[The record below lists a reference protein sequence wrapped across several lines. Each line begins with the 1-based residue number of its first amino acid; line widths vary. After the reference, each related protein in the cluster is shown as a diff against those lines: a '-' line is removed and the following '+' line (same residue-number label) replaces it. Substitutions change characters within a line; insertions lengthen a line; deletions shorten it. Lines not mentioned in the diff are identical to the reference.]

1 MPDIKEHI
9 AYLSQEIGARP
20 AGTEEEQQAALY
32 ITEQF
37 QKEAGLPANIE
48 DFNGVGDPHLPS
60 MICCGA
66 AVVLSL
72 LSLIVPVLSIIGVIG
87 CLAAAGLFA
96 AEYLDKP
103 IISKLLGKGVSQNV
117 VAKYAPAAPEDG
129 EGARRRKVILVARY
143 DTGKVRAELAG
154 PTAQVMPLVGKI
166 SFGAMVAL
174 PVLLLIKGVALG
186 SSEGTLTTIFT
197 LLIVIAMLLTAIPL
211 ALGALH
217 QTAAYNEGANCNASG
232 VAALLELARRIGAGR
247 VSEAEI
253 AEREDAL
260 MHGPE
265 AAYESGLVPE
275 GAEFVYSSHPRSSME
290 DEESLIAAKAAISAL
305 SGKPVDGMTAE
316 EVERNLQKIERH
328 DREEAEEEAR
338 MQRMEARA
346 IESARRDAEQARL
359 AAEQEQQALEAQQA
373 EEAEKAQA
381 EFEAQQAEEAE
392 KAQAEFEAQQAA
404 MQQAEFE
411 AQQAA
416 AQQAAAQ
423 QAAAQQM
430 QAAAEQQRAAQA
442 SVPDWYAR
450 AQEKAKKPRNAEKPA
465 QRSRYAS
472 ALDAAV
478 AESAGHFAKANNIV
492 EHELERSF
500 DIDRDTI
507 REVRAPQWATIAPVQ
522 PAVQPETEQ
531 PVVNAASS
539 EVSVNAV
546 SAVERASQ
554 MQQAPVQEQPAIQ
567 APASQQAVQLDAQ
580 VETPS
585 ADETAPASPQDDAV
599 VAAPVPEASAP
610 VAEPALEQAAAQQP
624 VAQFA
629 PAQVSAPEPVQAQV
643 VAPAEVADPFATAA
657 TPPIDVTKLHLED
670 VPPMGDVPMPAFLD
684 PRKVQEE
691 AQSRQ
696 SDAPRSGN
704 RVDVTRASINEAGRV
719 DAANAPAVPMPA
731 PSSESADE
739 TVPELQAKPLDIP
752 DVSVAPVAPV
762 TLPEVSA
769 TAPAAPVAAA
779 VKQRAPLADVESAGK
794 TAARSLLNLL
804 PSIGS
809 SDIKASHEQEGE
821 EAGEPGEKKDSKSS
835 LLASLPSLSGSI
847 KAADAAQAQP
857 GVGAA
862 ASFGTAGATGS
873 FAPVSSE
880 LASTMDPEDMY
891 VDDAD
896 DSAYDDH
903 FTETGAFAGPG
914 YMEMPKSRFRRLFD
928 KFLHRK
934 DDEED
939 TPQEW
944 LDVDDNFEARAAG
957 KARGGWE
964 SFQEEHYEQGEYQ
977 GDYAVE
983 ADQNA
988 AAYPGA
994 TQALPALQSD
1004 DLGATQAWTP
1014 QPIDVEAAGQEASR
1028 VAYDDSFNVNDVA
1041 DDEQSGSNRFRPWHG
1056 GAYSARRMENSNLS
1070 SEELAD
1076 EAAAAAVP
1084 TPVELNE
1091 ELNEVYQFR
1100 NPDIDAEVWFV
1111 ALGSELAQN
1120 SGMKAFLEAHQS
1132 ELRGAFIVDID
1143 AIGAGDLTMVEREGF
1158 LKPSKASSRMK
1169 RYIRKASQAT
1179 GIKVATGALLSEE
1192 SAASYAAKHGCQ
1204 VTHLVGMEGGKPA
1217 LYGQQDDIVENI
1229 DEKKLASNV
1238 DFLMELLK
1246 NM

>member
-66 AVVLSL
+66 AVVLAL

-117 VAKYAPAAPEDG
+117 VAKYAPAASEDG

-186 SSEGTLTTIFT
+186 SSEGALTTIFT
-197 LLIVIAMLLTAIPL
+197 LLTVIAMLLTAIPL

-381 EFEAQQAEEAE
+381 EL
-392 KAQAEFEAQQAA
+392 EAQQAA

-478 AESAGHFAKANNIV
+478 AESAGHFAKANSIV

-500 DIDRDTI
+500 DIDRDAI

-546 SAVERASQ
+546 SAAEQAAH
-554 MQQAPVQEQPAIQ
+554 MQQIPVQEEPAVQIT
-567 APASQQAVQLDAQ
+567 APQQAVQLDAQ
-580 VETPS
+580 VETAS
-585 ADETAPASPQDDAV
+585 ADETAPAAPQDDAV
-599 VAAPVPEASAP
+599 VAAPVPEASVPA
-610 VAEPALEQAAAQQP
+610 AEPALERAAAQQP

-629 PAQVSAPEPVQAQV
+629 SAQVSAPEPVQAQV
-643 VAPAEVADPFATAA
+643 VAPTEVADPFATAA

-704 RVDVTRASINEAGRV
+704 RVDVTQASINEAGRV

-731 PSSESADE
+731 PASESADE
-739 TVPELQAKPLDIP
+739 MVPELQAKPLDIP
-752 DVSVAPVAPV
+752 DASVVPAAPV
-762 TLPEVSA
+762 TLPEISA
-769 TAPAAPVAAA
+769 TVPAAPVAAA

-821 EAGEPGEKKDSKSS
+821 EAGEPGEKKDSKPS

-857 GVGAA
+857 GVNAA

-880 LASTMDPEDMY
+880 LANTMDPEDMY

-914 YMEMPKSRFRRLFD
+914 YMDMPKSRFRRLFD

-983 ADQNA
+983 ADQDA

-1004 DLGATQAWTP
+1004 DLDATQAWTP
-1014 QPIDVEAAGQEASR
+1014 QPIDVEAAGQEVSQ
-1028 VAYDDSFNVNDVA
+1028 VAYDDSFNVDDVA
-1041 DDEQSGSNRFRPWHG
+1041 DNEQSGSNRFRPWHG

-1143 AIGAGDLTMVEREGF
+1143 AIGAGDLTMIEREGF

-1179 GIKVATGALLSEE
+1179 GIKVASGALLAEE

>member
-66 AVVLSL
+66 AVVLAL

-117 VAKYAPAAPEDG
+117 VAKYAPAASEDG

-186 SSEGTLTTIFT
+186 SSEGALTTIFT
-197 LLIVIAMLLTAIPL
+197 LLTVIAMLLTAIPL

-232 VAALLELARRIGAGR
+232 VASLLELARRIGAGR

-290 DEESLIAAKAAISAL
+290 NEESLIAAKAAISAL

-359 AAEQEQQALEAQQA
+359 AAEQEQQALKAQQA

-381 EFEAQQAEEAE
+381 EL
-392 KAQAEFEAQQAA
+392 EAQQAA

-478 AESAGHFAKANNIV
+478 DESAGHFAKANSIV

-500 DIDRDTI
+500 DIDRDAI

-546 SAVERASQ
+546 SAVEQASQ

-580 VETPS
+580 VETAS
-585 ADETAPASPQDDAV
+585 ADETAPAAPQDDAV

-610 VAEPALEQAAAQQP
+610 AAEPALERAAAQQP

-629 PAQVSAPEPVQAQV
+629 SAQVSAPEPVQAQV
-643 VAPAEVADPFATAA
+643 VAPTEVADPFATAA

-704 RVDVTRASINEAGRV
+704 RVDVTQASINEAGRV

-731 PSSESADE
+731 PASESADE
-739 TVPELQAKPLDIP
+739 MVPELQAKPLDIP
-752 DVSVAPVAPV
+752 DASVVPAAPV
-762 TLPEVSA
+762 TLPEISA
-769 TAPAAPVAAA
+769 TVPAAPVAAA

-821 EAGEPGEKKDSKSS
+821 EAGEPGEKKDSKPS

-857 GVGAA
+857 GVNAA

-880 LASTMDPEDMY
+880 LANTMDPEDMY

-983 ADQNA
+983 ADQDA

-1014 QPIDVEAAGQEASR
+1014 QPIDVEAAGQEVSQ
-1028 VAYDDSFNVNDVA
+1028 VAYDDSFNVDDVA
-1041 DDEQSGSNRFRPWHG
+1041 DNEQSGSNRFRPWHG

-1143 AIGAGDLTMVEREGF
+1143 AIGAGDLTMIEREGF

-1179 GIKVATGALLSEE
+1179 GIKVASGALLSEE

>member
-66 AVVLSL
+66 AVVLAL

-275 GAEFVYSSHPRSSME
+275 GAEFVYSSHTRSSME

-381 EFEAQQAEEAE
+381 EFEAQQA
-392 KAQAEFEAQQAA
+392 A

-411 AQQAA
+411 

-430 QAAAEQQRAAQA
+430 QAAAEQQRAAQT

-478 AESAGHFAKANNIV
+478 AESAGHFAKANSIV

-546 SAVERASQ
+546 SAVEQTSQ
-554 MQQAPVQEQPAIQ
+554 MQQAPVQEHPAIQ
-567 APASQQAVQLDAQ
+567 SPASQQAVKLDAQ
-580 VETPS
+580 VEMAS
-585 ADETAPASPQDDAV
+585 ADEP
-599 VAAPVPEASAP
+599 
-610 VAEPALEQAAAQQP
+610 
-624 VAQFA
+624 
-629 PAQVSAPEPVQAQV
+629 
-643 VAPAEVADPFATAA
+643 
-657 TPPIDVTKLHLED
+657 HL
-670 VPPMGDVPMPAFLD
+670 
-684 PRKVQEE
+684 
-691 AQSRQ
+691 
-696 SDAPRSGN
+696 
-704 RVDVTRASINEAGRV
+704 
-719 DAANAPAVPMPA
+719 
-731 PSSESADE
+731 
-739 TVPELQAKPLDIP
+739 
-752 DVSVAPVAPV
+752 
-762 TLPEVSA
+762 
-769 TAPAAPVAAA
+769 
-779 VKQRAPLADVESAGK
+779 
-794 TAARSLLNLL
+794 
-804 PSIGS
+804 
-809 SDIKASHEQEGE
+809 
-821 EAGEPGEKKDSKSS
+821 
-835 LLASLPSLSGSI
+835 
-847 KAADAAQAQP
+847 
-857 GVGAA
+857 
-862 ASFGTAGATGS
+862 
-873 FAPVSSE
+873 
-880 LASTMDPEDMY
+880 
-891 VDDAD
+891 
-896 DSAYDDH
+896 
-903 FTETGAFAGPG
+903 
-914 YMEMPKSRFRRLFD
+914 
-928 KFLHRK
+928 
-934 DDEED
+934 
-939 TPQEW
+939 
-944 LDVDDNFEARAAG
+944 
-957 KARGGWE
+957 
-964 SFQEEHYEQGEYQ
+964 
-977 GDYAVE
+977 
-983 ADQNA
+983 
-988 AAYPGA
+988 
-994 TQALPALQSD
+994 
-1004 DLGATQAWTP
+1004 
-1014 QPIDVEAAGQEASR
+1014 
-1028 VAYDDSFNVNDVA
+1028 
-1041 DDEQSGSNRFRPWHG
+1041 
-1056 GAYSARRMENSNLS
+1056 
-1070 SEELAD
+1070 
-1076 EAAAAAVP
+1076 
-1084 TPVELNE
+1084 
-1091 ELNEVYQFR
+1091 
-1100 NPDIDAEVWFV
+1100 
-1111 ALGSELAQN
+1111 
-1120 SGMKAFLEAHQS
+1120 
-1132 ELRGAFIVDID
+1132 
-1143 AIGAGDLTMVEREGF
+1143 
-1158 LKPSKASSRMK
+1158 
-1169 RYIRKASQAT
+1169 
-1179 GIKVATGALLSEE
+1179 
-1192 SAASYAAKHGCQ
+1192 
-1204 VTHLVGMEGGKPA
+1204 
-1217 LYGQQDDIVENI
+1217 
-1229 DEKKLASNV
+1229 
-1238 DFLMELLK
+1238 
-1246 NM
+1246 

>member
-66 AVVLSL
+66 AVVLAL

-87 CLAAAGLFA
+87 CLAAVGLFA

-154 PTAQVMPLVGKI
+154 PTAQIMPLVGKV

-197 LLIVIAMLLTAIPL
+197 LLTVIAMLLTAIPL

-232 VAALLELARRIGAGR
+232 VAALLELARRVGAGR

-381 EFEAQQAEEAE
+381 EFEAQQA
-392 KAQAEFEAQQAA
+392 A

-411 AQQAA
+411 
-416 AQQAAAQ
+416 AQ

-522 PAVQPETEQ
+522 PTVQPETEQ
-531 PVVNAASS
+531 SAVNAAP
-539 EVSVNAV
+539 VNASVNAV
-546 SAVERASQ
+546 SAVEQASQ

-567 APASQQAVQLDAQ
+567 TPAPQQAVQLDAQ
-580 VETPS
+580 VETAS
-585 ADETAPASPQDDAV
+585 ADKPAPAAPQDDAA
-599 VAAPVPEASAP
+599 VAAPAPEASAS
-610 VAEPALEQAAAQQP
+610 VAEPAFEQAAAQQP

-704 RVDVTRASINEAGRV
+704 RVDVMQASINDAGRV
-719 DAANAPAVPMPA
+719 DAANAPVVPMPA
-731 PSSESADE
+731 PASESADE
-739 TVPELQAKPLDIP
+739 MVPELQAKPLDIP
-752 DVSVAPVAPV
+752 DASVVPAAPV
-762 TLPEVSA
+762 TLPEISA

-794 TAARSLLNLL
+794 TAARSLLSLL

-821 EAGEPGEKKDSKSS
+821 EAGEPGEKKDPKPS

-857 GVGAA
+857 GVNAA

-983 ADQNA
+983 ADQDA

-1014 QPIDVEAAGQEASR
+1014 QPIDVEAAGQEVSQ
-1028 VAYDDSFNVNDVA
+1028 VAYDDSFNVDDVA
-1041 DDEQSGSNRFRPWHG
+1041 DNEQSGSNRFRPWHG

-1143 AIGAGDLTMVEREGF
+1143 AIGAGDLTMIEREGF
-1158 LKPSKASSRMK
+1158 LRPSKASSRMK

-1179 GIKVATGALLSEE
+1179 GTKVASGALLGEE

>member
-48 DFNGVGDPHLPS
+48 DFSGVGDPHLPS

-66 AVVLSL
+66 AVVLAL
-72 LSLIVPVLSIIGVIG
+72 LSLIVPVLSIVGVIG

-117 VAKYAPAAPEDG
+117 VAKYAPAASEDG

-197 LLIVIAMLLTAIPL
+197 LLTVIAMLLTAIPL

-275 GAEFVYSSHPRSSME
+275 GAEFVYSSHSRSSME

-359 AAEQEQQALEAQQA
+359 AAEQEQQQAL
-373 EEAEKAQA
+373 
-381 EFEAQQAEEAE
+381 EAQQAEEAE

-404 MQQAEFE
+404 MQQAELE

-416 AQQAAAQ
+416 AQQAAI
-423 QAAAQQM
+423 QQM

-531 PVVNAASS
+531 PVVNAAAP

-546 SAVERASQ
+546 SAVEQASQ
-554 MQQAPVQEQPAIQ
+554 MQQAPVQEEPAVQ
-567 APASQQAVQLDAQ
+567 APAPQQAAQPVQFEESLEAA
-580 VETPS
+580 S
-585 ADETAPASPQDDAV
+585 ADENAGAALQADTA
-599 VAAPVPEASAP
+599 VAAFAPEPSAP
-610 VAEPALEQAAAQQP
+610 VAEHAPEPAAEQMTAQQP
-624 VAQFA
+624 VVQFA
-629 PAQVSAPEPVQAQV
+629 PAQVSAPEPAHTQV

-704 RVDVTRASINEAGRV
+704 RVDVTQSSINEAGRV
-719 DAANAPAVPMPA
+719 DAANAPAVPTPA
-731 PSSESADE
+731 PMPEPADE

-752 DVSVAPVAPV
+752 DASVVPAAPV
-762 TLPEVSA
+762 TLPEIFA

-804 PSIGS
+804 PSIVS
-809 SDIKASHEQEGE
+809 SDIKAAHEQEDE
-821 EAGEPGEKKDSKSS
+821 EAEMSGEKKDSRPS

-857 GVGAA
+857 GVNAA

-983 ADQNA
+983 ADQDA

-1014 QPIDVEAAGQEASR
+1014 QPIDVEAAGQEASQ
-1028 VAYDDSFNVNDVA
+1028 VAYDDSFNVDDVA

-1143 AIGAGDLTMVEREGF
+1143 AIGAGDLTMIEREGF

-1179 GIKVATGALLSEE
+1179 GIKVASGALLGEE

-1204 VTHLVGMEGGKPA
+1204 VTHLVGMEGGKLA

>member
-48 DFNGVGDPHLPS
+48 DFNGVSDPHLPS

-66 AVVLSL
+66 AVVLAL

-87 CLAAAGLFA
+87 CLAAVGLFA

-117 VAKYAPAAPEDG
+117 VAKYAPAASEDG

-143 DTGKVRAELAG
+143 DTGKVRAELTG
-154 PTAQVMPLVGKI
+154 PTVQVMPLVGKI

-197 LLIVIAMLLTAIPL
+197 LLTVIAMLLTAIPL

-275 GAEFVYSSHPRSSME
+275 GAEFVYSSHTRSSME

-359 AAEQEQQALEAQQA
+359 AAEQEQQAL
-373 EEAEKAQA
+373 
-381 EFEAQQAEEAE
+381 
-392 KAQAEFEAQQAA
+392 EAQQAA

-531 PVVNAASS
+531 PVANAASS
-539 EVSVNAV
+539 EVSVNAA
-546 SAVERASQ
+546 SAVEQASQ

-580 VETPS
+580 VETAS
-585 ADETAPASPQDDAV
+585 ADEIAPAAPQDDAV

-610 VAEPALEQAAAQQP
+610 VAEPALEQMTAQQP

-731 PSSESADE
+731 PVSESADE

-821 EAGEPGEKKDSKSS
+821 EAGEPGEKKDSKPS

-857 GVGAA
+857 GINAA

-939 TPQEW
+939 TPQQW

-983 ADQNA
+983 AGQDA

-994 TQALPALQSD
+994 TQTLPALQSD

-1014 QPIDVEAAGQEASR
+1014 QPIDVEAAGQEASQ
-1028 VAYDDSFNVNDVA
+1028 VAYDDSFNIDDVA

-1143 AIGAGDLTMVEREGF
+1143 AIGAGDLTMIEREGF

-1179 GIKVATGALLSEE
+1179 GIKVASGVLLSEE

>member
-9 AYLSQEIGARP
+9 AYLSQDIGARP

-275 GAEFVYSSHPRSSME
+275 GAELVYSSHPRSSME

-373 EEAEKAQA
+373 EEAK
-381 EFEAQQAEEAE
+381 

-430 QAAAEQQRAAQA
+430 QPAAEQQRAAQA

-478 AESAGHFAKANNIV
+478 TESAGHFAKANNIV

-531 PVVNAASS
+531 SAVSAAPVNA
-539 EVSVNAV
+539 SVNAV
-546 SAVERASQ
+546 PAVEQASQ

-567 APASQQAVQLDAQ
+567 TPAPQQAVQLDAQ
-580 VETPS
+580 VETAS
-585 ADETAPASPQDDAV
+585 ADEPAPAAPQNDAA
-599 VAAPVPEASAP
+599 VAAPSPEASAP
-610 VAEPALEQAAAQQP
+610 VAEPALEQVAAQQP

-643 VAPAEVADPFATAA
+643 VAPAEVADPFATVA

-704 RVDVTRASINEAGRV
+704 RVDVTQASINEAGRV

-731 PSSESADE
+731 PASESADE
-739 TVPELQAKPLDIP
+739 MVPELQARPLDIP
-752 DVSVAPVAPV
+752 DASVVPAAPV

-809 SDIKASHEQEGE
+809 SDIKASHEQKGE

-857 GVGAA
+857 GVSAA

-983 ADQNA
+983 ADQDA
-988 AAYPGA
+988 VAYPGA

-1004 DLGATQAWTP
+1004 DLGATQAWMP
-1014 QPIDVEAAGQEASR
+1014 QPIDVEAAGQEASQ

-1143 AIGAGDLTMVEREGF
+1143 AIGAGDLTMIEREGF

-1179 GIKVATGALLSEE
+1179 GTKVASGALLGEE

-1246 NM
+1246 NMYGL

>member
-66 AVVLSL
+66 AVVLAL

-117 VAKYAPAAPEDG
+117 VAKYAPAASEDG

-186 SSEGTLTTIFT
+186 SSEGALTTIFT
-197 LLIVIAMLLTAIPL
+197 LLTVIAMLLTAIPL

-290 DEESLIAAKAAISAL
+290 NEESLIAAKAAISAL

-381 EFEAQQAEEAE
+381 EL
-392 KAQAEFEAQQAA
+392 EAQQAA

-478 AESAGHFAKANNIV
+478 AESAGHFAKANSIV

-500 DIDRDTI
+500 DIDRDAI

-546 SAVERASQ
+546 SAVEQASQ

-580 VETPS
+580 VETAS
-585 ADETAPASPQDDAV
+585 ADETAPAAPQDDAV

-610 VAEPALEQAAAQQP
+610 AAEPALERAAAQQP

-629 PAQVSAPEPVQAQV
+629 SAQVSAPEPVQAQV
-643 VAPAEVADPFATAA
+643 VAPTEVADPFATAA

-704 RVDVTRASINEAGRV
+704 RVDVTQASINEAGRV

-731 PSSESADE
+731 PASESADE
-739 TVPELQAKPLDIP
+739 MVPELQAKPLDIP
-752 DVSVAPVAPV
+752 DASVVPAAPV
-762 TLPEVSA
+762 TLPEISA
-769 TAPAAPVAAA
+769 TVPAAPVAAA

-821 EAGEPGEKKDSKSS
+821 EAGEPGEKKDSKPS

-857 GVGAA
+857 GVNAA

-880 LASTMDPEDMY
+880 LANTMDPEDMY

-983 ADQNA
+983 ADQDA

-1014 QPIDVEAAGQEASR
+1014 QPIDVEAAGQEVSQ
-1028 VAYDDSFNVNDVA
+1028 VAYDDSFNVDDVA
-1041 DDEQSGSNRFRPWHG
+1041 DNEQSGSNRFRPWHG

-1084 TPVELNE
+1084 TPV

-1143 AIGAGDLTMVEREGF
+1143 AIGAGDLTMIEREGF

-1179 GIKVATGALLSEE
+1179 GIKVASGALLAEE

>member
-60 MICCGA
+60 MICSGA
-66 AVVLSL
+66 AVVLAL

-117 VAKYAPAAPEDG
+117 VAKYAPAAPEEG
-129 EGARRRKVILVARY
+129 EAARRRKVILVARY

-154 PTAQVMPLVGKI
+154 PTAQIMPLLGKV

-197 LLIVIAMLLTAIPL
+197 LLTVIAMLLTAVPL

-305 SGKPVDGMTAE
+305 SGKPVDGMTVE

-359 AAEQEQQALEAQQA
+359 AAEQEQEQALEAQQA
-373 EEAEKAQA
+373 EEAA
-381 EFEAQQAEEAE
+381 

-404 MQQAEFE
+404 LQQAEFE
-411 AQQAA
+411 

-442 SVPDWYAR
+442 TVPDWYAR

-522 PAVQPETEQ
+522 PAAQPEIDQ
-531 PVVNAASS
+531 PVASIASAPASVNAASAA
-539 EVSVNAV
+539 EK
-546 SAVERASQ
+546 AVEMHEVPA
-554 MQQAPVQEQPAIQ
+554 QEDVGAQ
-567 APASQQAVQLDAQ
+567 APAPQQTMQPVRFDAQ
-580 VETPS
+580 VEPVSTIDS
-585 ADETAPASPQDDAV
+585 A
-599 VAAPVPEASAP
+599 VAAPQADAVTAVAAPEASAP
-610 VAEPALEQAAAQQP
+610 AEEVAPEQVAAQQP
-624 VAQFA
+624 AVQFA
-629 PAQVSAPEPVQAQV
+629 AAQDFAPEPAQAQA

-704 RVDVTRASINEAGRV
+704 RVDVTQAAINEAGRV
-719 DAANAPAVPMPA
+719 DAANAPAVPTPA
-731 PSSESADE
+731 PMPKPADE

-752 DVSVAPVAPV
+752 DASVVPAAPV
-762 TLPEVSA
+762 TLPEIFA
-769 TAPAAPVAAA
+769 TTPAAPVAAA

-809 SDIKASHEQEGE
+809 SDIKAAHEQEDE
-821 EAGEPGEKKDSKSS
+821 EAETSGEKKDSRPS

-857 GVGAA
+857 GVSAA

-977 GDYAVE
+977 GGYAVE
-983 ADQNA
+983 SDQDA

-1014 QPIDVEAAGQEASR
+1014 QPIDVEAAGQEASQI
-1028 VAYDDSFNVNDVA
+1028 AYDDSFNVDDVA

-1143 AIGAGDLTMVEREGF
+1143 AIGAGDLTMIEREGF

-1179 GIKVATGALLSEE
+1179 GTKVASGALLGEE

>member
-66 AVVLSL
+66 AVVLAL

-117 VAKYAPAAPEDG
+117 VAKYAPAAAEDG

-154 PTAQVMPLVGKI
+154 PTAQIMPLVGKV

-197 LLIVIAMLLTAIPL
+197 LLTVIAMLLTAIPL

-253 AEREDAL
+253 AEREDAM

-359 AAEQEQQALEAQQA
+359 AAEQEQQQA
-373 EEAEKAQA
+373 
-381 EFEAQQAEEAE
+381 FEAQQAEEAE

-404 MQQAEFE
+404 MQQAELE

-416 AQQAAAQ
+416 AQQAAI
-423 QAAAQQM
+423 QQM
-430 QAAAEQQRAAQA
+430 QAAAEQQRTAQA

-531 PVVNAASS
+531 PVVNAASP

-546 SAVERASQ
+546 SAVEQAAQ
-554 MQQAPVQEQPAIQ
+554 MQQAPVQEHPAIQ
-567 APASQQAVQLDAQ
+567 SPASQQAVKLDAQ
-580 VETPS
+580 VEMAS
-585 ADETAPASPQDDAV
+585 ADETAPAAPQNDAA
-599 VAAPVPEASAP
+599 VAAPAPEASAP

-704 RVDVTRASINEAGRV
+704 RVDVTQASINDAGRV
-719 DAANAPAVPMPA
+719 DAANAPVVPMPA
-731 PSSESADE
+731 PASESADE
-739 TVPELQAKPLDIP
+739 MVPELQAKPLDIP
-752 DVSVAPVAPV
+752 DASVVPAAPV
-762 TLPEVSA
+762 TLPEISA

-794 TAARSLLNLL
+794 TAARSLLSLL

-821 EAGEPGEKKDSKSS
+821 EAGEPGEKKDPKPS

-857 GVGAA
+857 GVSAA

-1143 AIGAGDLTMVEREGF
+1143 AIGAGDLTMIEREGF

-1179 GIKVATGALLSEE
+1179 GIKVASGVLLSEE

>member
-48 DFNGVGDPHLPS
+48 DFNGVSDPHLPS

-66 AVVLSL
+66 AVVLAL

-87 CLAAAGLFA
+87 CLAAVGLFA

-117 VAKYAPAAPEDG
+117 VAKYAPAASEDG

-143 DTGKVRAELAG
+143 DTGKVRAELTG

-174 PVLLLIKGVALG
+174 PVLLLIKGVAQG

-197 LLIVIAMLLTAIPL
+197 LLTVIAMLLTAIPL

-359 AAEQEQQALEAQQA
+359 AAEQEQRALEAQQA
-373 EEAEKAQA
+373 EEAEKA
-381 EFEAQQAEEAE
+381 
-392 KAQAEFEAQQAA
+392 
-404 MQQAEFE
+404 QAEFE

-450 AQEKAKKPRNAEKPA
+450 AQEKAKKPRNVEKPA

-478 AESAGHFAKANNIV
+478 AESAGHFAKANSIV

-531 PVVNAASS
+531 PVANAASS
-539 EVSVNAV
+539 EVSVNAA
-546 SAVERASQ
+546 SAVEQASQ
-554 MQQAPVQEQPAIQ
+554 MQQAPVQEHPAIQ
-567 APASQQAVQLDAQ
+567 SPASQQAVKLDAQ
-580 VETPS
+580 VEMAS
-585 ADETAPASPQDDAV
+585 ADETAPAAPQDDAV
-599 VAAPVPEASAP
+599 VAAPVPEVSAP
-610 VAEPALEQAAAQQP
+610 VAEPALEQMTAQQP

-670 VPPMGDVPMPAFLD
+670 VPLMGDVPMPAFLD

-719 DAANAPAVPMPA
+719 DAANAPAVPMPT

-821 EAGEPGEKKDSKSS
+821 EAGEPGEKKDSKPS

-857 GVGAA
+857 GVSAA

-988 AAYPGA
+988 AAYPGG

-1143 AIGAGDLTMVEREGF
+1143 AIGAGDLTMIEREGF

-1179 GIKVATGALLSEE
+1179 GIKVASGVLLSEE

>member
-66 AVVLSL
+66 AVVLAL

-117 VAKYAPAAPEDG
+117 VAKYAPAAAEDG

-197 LLIVIAMLLTAIPL
+197 LLTVIAMLLTAIPL

-253 AEREDAL
+253 AEREDAM

-359 AAEQEQQALEAQQA
+359 AAEQEQQQA
-373 EEAEKAQA
+373 
-381 EFEAQQAEEAE
+381 FEAQQAEEAE

-404 MQQAEFE
+404 MQQAELE

-416 AQQAAAQ
+416 AQQAAI
-423 QAAAQQM
+423 QQM
-430 QAAAEQQRAAQA
+430 QAAAEQQRTAQA

-478 AESAGHFAKANNIV
+478 AESADHFAKANNIV

-531 PVVNAASS
+531 PVVNAASP

-546 SAVERASQ
+546 SAVEQAAQ
-554 MQQAPVQEQPAIQ
+554 MQQAPVQEEPAAQ
-567 APASQQAVQLDAQ
+567 VPAPQQAVQPVQFEESLEA
-580 VETPS
+580 VS
-585 ADETAPASPQDDAV
+585 ADETA
-599 VAAPVPEASAP
+599 VAAPQADTAAATFAPESSAP
-610 VAEPALEQAAAQQP
+610 VVEPAAEQMTAQQP

-670 VPPMGDVPMPAFLD
+670 VPPMSDVPMPAFLD

-704 RVDVTRASINEAGRV
+704 RVDVTQASINEAGRV
-719 DAANAPAVPMPA
+719 DAANAPVVPVPAPMPE
-731 PSSESADE
+731 PADE
-739 TVPELQAKPLDIP
+739 MVPELQAKPLDIP
-752 DVSVAPVAPV
+752 DASVVPAAPV
-762 TLPEVSA
+762 TLPEISA

-809 SDIKASHEQEGE
+809 SDIKAAHEQEE
-821 EAGEPGEKKDSKSS
+821 EGAEAPGEKKDPKPS

-857 GVGAA
+857 GVSAA

-891 VDDAD
+891 VDDVD

-983 ADQNA
+983 ADQDA

-994 TQALPALQSD
+994 TQALPALQSN

-1014 QPIDVEAAGQEASR
+1014 QPIDVEAAGQEASQI
-1028 VAYDDSFNVNDVA
+1028 AYDDSFNVDDVA

-1143 AIGAGDLTMVEREGF
+1143 AIGAGDLTMIEREGF

-1179 GIKVATGALLSEE
+1179 GIKVASGALLGEE

>member
-48 DFNGVGDPHLPS
+48 DFNGVSDPHLPS

-66 AVVLSL
+66 AVVLAL

-87 CLAAAGLFA
+87 CLAAVGLFA

-117 VAKYAPAAPEDG
+117 VAKYAPAASEDG

-143 DTGKVRAELAG
+143 DTGKVRAELTG

-197 LLIVIAMLLTAIPL
+197 LLTVIAMLLTAIPL

-232 VAALLELARRIGAGR
+232 VAALLELARRVGAGR

-381 EFEAQQAEEAE
+381 EFEAQQA
-392 KAQAEFEAQQAA
+392 A

-411 AQQAA
+411 

-522 PAVQPETEQ
+522 PTVQPETEQ
-531 PVVNAASS
+531 SAVNAAP
-539 EVSVNAV
+539 VNASVNAV
-546 SAVERASQ
+546 SAVEQASQ

-567 APASQQAVQLDAQ
+567 TPAPQQAVQLDAQ
-580 VETPS
+580 VETAS
-585 ADETAPASPQDDAV
+585 ADKPAPAAPQDDAA
-599 VAAPVPEASAP
+599 VAAPAPEASAS
-610 VAEPALEQAAAQQP
+610 VAEPAFEQAAAQQP

-731 PSSESADE
+731 PASESVDE

-752 DVSVAPVAPV
+752 DVSVAPVDPV

-821 EAGEPGEKKDSKSS
+821 EAGEPGEKKDSKPS

-857 GVGAA
+857 GVSAA

-1014 QPIDVEAAGQEASR
+1014 QPIDVEAAGQEVSQ
-1028 VAYDDSFNVNDVA
+1028 VAYDDSFNVDDVA
-1041 DDEQSGSNRFRPWHG
+1041 DNEQSGSNRFRPWHG

-1143 AIGAGDLTMVEREGF
+1143 AIGAGDLTMIEREGF
-1158 LKPSKASSRMK
+1158 LRPSKASSRMK

-1179 GIKVATGALLSEE
+1179 GTKVASGALLGEE

>member
-66 AVVLSL
+66 AVVLAL

-96 AEYLDKP
+96 TEYLDKP

-117 VAKYAPAAPEDG
+117 VAKYAPAASEDG

-186 SSEGTLTTIFT
+186 SSEGALTTIFT
-197 LLIVIAMLLTAIPL
+197 LLTVIAMLLTAIPL

-275 GAEFVYSSHPRSSME
+275 GAEFVYPSHPRSSME

-381 EFEAQQAEEAE
+381 EL
-392 KAQAEFEAQQAA
+392 EAQQAA

-411 AQQAA
+411 AQQAAAQQAA

-478 AESAGHFAKANNIV
+478 AESAGHFAKANSIV

-500 DIDRDTI
+500 DIDRDAI

-546 SAVERASQ
+546 SAVEQASQ
-554 MQQAPVQEQPAIQ
+554 MQEEPAVQITAP
-567 APASQQAVQLDAQ
+567 QQAVQLDAQ
-580 VETPS
+580 VETAS
-585 ADETAPASPQDDAV
+585 TDEPAPAAPQTDVA

-610 VAEPALEQAAAQQP
+610 AAEPALEQAAAQQP

-629 PAQVSAPEPVQAQV
+629 SAQVSAPEPVQAQV

-704 RVDVTRASINEAGRV
+704 RVDVTQASINEAGRV

-731 PSSESADE
+731 PASESADE
-739 TVPELQAKPLDIP
+739 MVPELQAKPLDIP
-752 DVSVAPVAPV
+752 DASVVPAAPV
-762 TLPEVSA
+762 TLPEISA

-821 EAGEPGEKKDSKSS
+821 EAGEPGEKKDSKPS

-857 GVGAA
+857 GVNAA

-880 LASTMDPEDMY
+880 LANTMDPEDMY

-983 ADQNA
+983 ADQDA

-1014 QPIDVEAAGQEASR
+1014 QPIDVEAAGQEVSQ
-1028 VAYDDSFNVNDVA
+1028 VAYDDSFNVDDVA
-1041 DDEQSGSNRFRPWHG
+1041 DNEQSGSNRFRPWHG

-1143 AIGAGDLTMVEREGF
+1143 AIGAGDLTMIEREGF

-1179 GIKVATGALLSEE
+1179 GIKVASGALLSEE

>member
-66 AVVLSL
+66 AVVLAL

-87 CLAAAGLFA
+87 CLAAASLFA

-117 VAKYAPAAPEDG
+117 VAKYAPAASEDG

-186 SSEGTLTTIFT
+186 SSEGALTTIFT
-197 LLIVIAMLLTAIPL
+197 LLTVIAMLLTAIPL

-381 EFEAQQAEEAE
+381 EL
-392 KAQAEFEAQQAA
+392 EAQQAA

-411 AQQAA
+411 AQQAAAQQAAAQQAA

-478 AESAGHFAKANNIV
+478 AESAGHFAKANSIV

-500 DIDRDTI
+500 DIDRDAI

-546 SAVERASQ
+546 SAVEQASQ

-580 VETPS
+580 VETAS
-585 ADETAPASPQDDAV
+585 ADETAPAAPQDDAV

-610 VAEPALEQAAAQQP
+610 AAEPALERAAAQQP

-629 PAQVSAPEPVQAQV
+629 SAQVSAPEPVQAQV
-643 VAPAEVADPFATAA
+643 VAPTEVADPFATAA

-704 RVDVTRASINEAGRV
+704 RVDVTQASINEAGRV

-731 PSSESADE
+731 PASESADE
-739 TVPELQAKPLDIP
+739 MVPELQAKPLDIP
-752 DVSVAPVAPV
+752 DASVVPAAPV
-762 TLPEVSA
+762 TLPEISA
-769 TAPAAPVAAA
+769 TVPAAPVAAA

-821 EAGEPGEKKDSKSS
+821 EAGEPGEKKDSKPS

-857 GVGAA
+857 GVNAA

-880 LASTMDPEDMY
+880 LANTMDPEDMY

-983 ADQNA
+983 ADQDA

-1014 QPIDVEAAGQEASR
+1014 QPIDVEAAGQEVSQ
-1028 VAYDDSFNVNDVA
+1028 VAYDDSFNVDDVA
-1041 DDEQSGSNRFRPWHG
+1041 DNEQSGSNRFRPWHG

-1143 AIGAGDLTMVEREGF
+1143 AIGAGDLTMIEREGF
-1158 LKPSKASSRMK
+1158 LKPSKTSSRMK

-1179 GIKVATGALLSEE
+1179 GIKVASGALLAEE

>member
-48 DFNGVGDPHLPS
+48 DFNGVSDPHLPS

-66 AVVLSL
+66 AVVLAL

-87 CLAAAGLFA
+87 CLAAVGLFA

-117 VAKYAPAAPEDG
+117 VAKYAPAASEDG

-143 DTGKVRAELAG
+143 DTGKVRAELTG

-359 AAEQEQQALEAQQA
+359 AAEQEKQAL
-373 EEAEKAQA
+373 
-381 EFEAQQAEEAE
+381 EAQQAEEAE

-404 MQQAEFE
+404 MQQAELE
-411 AQQAA
+411 

-531 PVVNAASS
+531 PIANAASS

-546 SAVERASQ
+546 SAVEQAS
-554 MQQAPVQEQPAIQ
+554 VQEHPAIQ
-567 APASQQAVQLDAQ
+567 PPASQQAVQLDAQ
-580 VETPS
+580 VETAS
-585 ADETAPASPQDDAV
+585 ANETAPAAPQNDAA
-599 VAAPVPEASAP
+599 VAAPAPEASAP
-610 VAEPALEQAAAQQP
+610 VAELTLEQMTAQQS

-629 PAQVSAPEPVQAQV
+629 PVQDSAPEPVQAQV
-643 VAPAEVADPFATAA
+643 VAPAEIADPFATAA

-719 DAANAPAVPMPA
+719 DAANAPAVPMLAPA
-731 PSSESADE
+731 SESADE

-821 EAGEPGEKKDSKSS
+821 EAGEPGEKKDSKPS

-857 GVGAA
+857 GVSAA

-1014 QPIDVEAAGQEASR
+1014 QPIDVEAAGQEASQ

-1143 AIGAGDLTMVEREGF
+1143 AIGAGDLTMIEREGF

-1179 GIKVATGALLSEE
+1179 GIKVASGALLSEE

>member
-66 AVVLSL
+66 AVVLAL

-87 CLAAAGLFA
+87 CLTAAGLFA

-117 VAKYAPAAPEDG
+117 VAKYAPAASEDG

-186 SSEGTLTTIFT
+186 SSEGALTTIFT
-197 LLIVIAMLLTAIPL
+197 LLTVIAMLLTAIPL

-381 EFEAQQAEEAE
+381 EFEAQQVT
-392 KAQAEFEAQQAA
+392 

-430 QAAAEQQRAAQA
+430 QAAAEQQRVAQA

-478 AESAGHFAKANNIV
+478 AESAGHFAKANSIV

-500 DIDRDTI
+500 DIDRDAI

-546 SAVERASQ
+546 SAAEQAAH
-554 MQQAPVQEQPAIQ
+554 MQQIPVQEEPAVQIT
-567 APASQQAVQLDAQ
+567 APQQAVQLDAQ
-580 VETPS
+580 VETAS
-585 ADETAPASPQDDAV
+585 ADETAPAAPQDDAV

-610 VAEPALEQAAAQQP
+610 AAEPALERAAAQQP

-629 PAQVSAPEPVQAQV
+629 SAQVSAPEPVQAQV
-643 VAPAEVADPFATAA
+643 VAPTEVADPFATAA

-704 RVDVTRASINEAGRV
+704 RVDVTQASINEAGRV

-731 PSSESADE
+731 PASESADE
-739 TVPELQAKPLDIP
+739 MVPELQAKPLDIP
-752 DVSVAPVAPV
+752 DASVVPAAPV
-762 TLPEVSA
+762 TLPEISA
-769 TAPAAPVAAA
+769 TVPAAPVAAA

-821 EAGEPGEKKDSKSS
+821 EAGEPGEKKDSKPS

-857 GVGAA
+857 GVNAA

-880 LASTMDPEDMY
+880 LANTMDPEDMY

-914 YMEMPKSRFRRLFD
+914 YMDMPKSRFRRLFD

-983 ADQNA
+983 ADQDA

-1004 DLGATQAWTP
+1004 DLDATQAWTP
-1014 QPIDVEAAGQEASR
+1014 QPIDVEAAGQEVSQ
-1028 VAYDDSFNVNDVA
+1028 VAYDDSFNVDDVA
-1041 DDEQSGSNRFRPWHG
+1041 DNEQSGSNRFRPWHG

-1143 AIGAGDLTMVEREGF
+1143 AIGAGDLTMIEREGF

-1179 GIKVATGALLSEE
+1179 GIKVASGALLAEE

>member
-66 AVVLSL
+66 AVVLAL

-117 VAKYAPAAPEDG
+117 VAKYAPAASEDG

-186 SSEGTLTTIFT
+186 SSEGALTTIFT
-197 LLIVIAMLLTAIPL
+197 LLTVIAMLLTAIPL

-260 MHGPE
+260 MHGSE

-290 DEESLIAAKAAISAL
+290 NEESLIAAKAAISAL

-381 EFEAQQAEEAE
+381 EFEAQQV
-392 KAQAEFEAQQAA
+392 A

-411 AQQAA
+411 AQQVA

-423 QAAAQQM
+423 QAAAQQV

-492 EHELERSF
+492 EHELECSF

-522 PAVQPETEQ
+522 PTVQPETKQ
-531 PVVNAASS
+531 SAANAAAN
-539 EVSVNAV
+539 VSVNAV
-546 SAVERASQ
+546 SAAEQAAH
-554 MQQAPVQEQPAIQ
+554 MQQIPVQEEPAVQIT
-567 APASQQAVQLDAQ
+567 APQQAVQLDAQ
-580 VETPS
+580 VETAS
-585 ADETAPASPQDDAV
+585 ADEPAPAAPQTDVA
-599 VAAPVPEASAP
+599 VAAPAPEASAP
-610 VAEPALEQAAAQQP
+610 AAEPALEQAAAQQP

-629 PAQVSAPEPVQAQV
+629 SAQVSAPEPVRAQV

-704 RVDVTRASINEAGRV
+704 RVDVTQASINEAGRV

-731 PSSESADE
+731 PASESADE
-739 TVPELQAKPLDIP
+739 MVPELQAKPLDIP
-752 DVSVAPVAPV
+752 DASVVPAAPV
-762 TLPEVSA
+762 TLPEISA

-821 EAGEPGEKKDSKSS
+821 EAGEPGEKKDSKPS

-857 GVGAA
+857 GVNAA

-880 LASTMDPEDMY
+880 LANTMDPEDMY

-983 ADQNA
+983 ADQDA

-1014 QPIDVEAAGQEASR
+1014 QPIDVEAAGQEVSQ
-1028 VAYDDSFNVNDVA
+1028 VAYDDSFNVDDVA
-1041 DDEQSGSNRFRPWHG
+1041 DNEQSGSNRFRPWHG

-1143 AIGAGDLTMVEREGF
+1143 AIGAGDLTMIEREGF

-1179 GIKVATGALLSEE
+1179 GTKVASGALLGEE
-1192 SAASYAAKHGCQ
+1192 SAASYAAKLPGYPSGGHGRRQ
-1204 VTHLVGMEGGKPA
+1204 ARAVRPA
-1217 LYGQQDDIVENI
+1217 GRYR
-1229 DEKKLASNV
+1229 
-1238 DFLMELLK
+1238 
-1246 NM
+1246 

>member
-37 QKEAGLPANIE
+37 QKEAGLPASIE

-60 MICCGA
+60 VICCGA
-66 AVVLSL
+66 AAAFAL

-87 CLAAAGLFA
+87 CLAAVGLFA

-154 PTAQVMPLVGKI
+154 PTAQFMPLVGKI

-197 LLIVIAMLLTAIPL
+197 LLTVIAMLLTAIPL

-346 IESARRDAEQARL
+346 IEGARRDAEQARL
-359 AAEQEQQALEAQQA
+359 AAEQEQEKALEAQQMQ
-373 EEAEKAQA
+373 EAAQ
-381 EFEAQQAEEAE
+381 
-392 KAQAEFEAQQAA
+392 AQAEFEAQQAA

-416 AQQAAAQ
+416 AQ
-423 QAAAQQM
+423 

-522 PAVQPETEQ
+522 PIVQPENEQ
-531 PVVNAASS
+531 PVVNTEPAS
-539 EVSVNAV
+539 VSVNAV
-546 SAVERASQ
+546 SAAEQAMR
-554 MQQAPVQEQPAIQ
+554 MQQVPMQEEPAVQ
-567 APASQQAVQLDAQ
+567 APAPQQAVQPAQFNAPVDTVSVADA
-580 VETPS
+580 
-585 ADETAPASPQDDAV
+585 AV
-599 VAAPVPEASAP
+599 VAPQPDVVAP
-610 VAEPALEQAAAQQP
+610 VAGSAAPAVAAESESEQVPAQQP
-624 VAQFA
+624 SAQFA
-629 PAQVSAPEPVQAQV
+629 MAQVSEPEPVKTQA
-643 VAPAEVADPFATAA
+643 VAPAEIADPFATAA
-657 TPPIDVTKLHLED
+657 TPPIDVTKLHLDD

-696 SDAPRSGN
+696 PNAPRSGN
-704 RVDVTRASINEAGRV
+704 RVDVTQASITENGRV
-719 DAANAPAVPMPA
+719 DATNAPAVAAAA
-731 PSSESADE
+731 PVSEPVDE
-739 TVPELQAKPLDIP
+739 TVPELQAKPLAIP
-752 DVSVAPVAPV
+752 DVSAVPVAPV
-762 TLPEVSA
+762 TLPEV
-769 TAPAAPVAAA
+769 APAASAAPVAAA

-809 SDIKASHEQEGE
+809 SDIKAAHEQESEDDEMSGD
-821 EAGEPGEKKDSKSS
+821 EKGSKPS

-857 GVGAA
+857 GVSAA
-862 ASFGTAGATGS
+862 AGFGTAGATGS
-873 FAPVSSE
+873 FAPVGSE

-896 DSAYDDH
+896 DSAYEDH

-944 LDVDDNFEARAAG
+944 LDVDDDFEARAAG

-964 SFQEEHYEQGEYQ
+964 SFQEEHYEHGEYQ
-977 GDYAVE
+977 GDYALE
-983 ADQNA
+983 AGQDA
-988 AAYPGA
+988 AANPGA
-994 TQALPALQSD
+994 TQALPAMQNS

-1014 QPIDVEAAGQEASR
+1014 QPIDVETVGQEASR
-1028 VAYDDSFNVNDVA
+1028 VAYDDSFDVDDVA
-1041 DDEQSGSNRFRPWHG
+1041 DDEQSQPNRFRPWHG
-1056 GAYSARRMENSNLS
+1056 GAYSAPRMESSNLS

-1120 SGMKAFLEAHQS
+1120 SGMRAFLEAHQS

-1143 AIGAGDLTMVEREGF
+1143 AIGAGDLTMIEREGF

-1179 GIKVATGALLSEE
+1179 GIKVASGALLGDE

>member
-48 DFNGVGDPHLPS
+48 DFNGVSDPHLPS

-66 AVVLSL
+66 AVVLAL

-87 CLAAAGLFA
+87 CLAAVGLFA

-117 VAKYAPAAPEDG
+117 VAKYAPAASEDG

-143 DTGKVRAELAG
+143 DTGKVRAELTG

-381 EFEAQQAEEAE
+381 EFEAQQA
-392 KAQAEFEAQQAA
+392 A
-404 MQQAEFE
+404 MQQAELE
-411 AQQAA
+411 

-531 PVVNAASS
+531 PIANAASS

-546 SAVERASQ
+546 SAVEQAS
-554 MQQAPVQEQPAIQ
+554 VQEHPAIQ
-567 APASQQAVQLDAQ
+567 PPASQQAVQLDAQ
-580 VETPS
+580 VETAS
-585 ADETAPASPQDDAV
+585 ANETAPAAPQNDAA
-599 VAAPVPEASAP
+599 VAAPAPEASAP
-610 VAEPALEQAAAQQP
+610 VAELTLEQMTAQQS

-629 PAQVSAPEPVQAQV
+629 PVQDSAPEPVQAQV
-643 VAPAEVADPFATAA
+643 VAPAEIADPFATAA

-719 DAANAPAVPMPA
+719 DAANAPAVPMLAPA
-731 PSSESADE
+731 SESADE

-821 EAGEPGEKKDSKSS
+821 EAGEPGEKKDSKPS

-857 GVGAA
+857 GVSAA

-1014 QPIDVEAAGQEASR
+1014 QPIDVEAAGQEASQ

-1143 AIGAGDLTMVEREGF
+1143 AIGAGDLTMIEREGF

-1179 GIKVATGALLSEE
+1179 GIKVAPGALLSEE

>member
-37 QKEAGLPANIE
+37 QKEAGLPASIE

-66 AVVLSL
+66 AAVLAL
-72 LSLIVPVLSIIGVIG
+72 LSLIVPVLSIVGVIG

-154 PTAQVMPLVGKI
+154 PTAQFMPLVGKI

-174 PVLLLIKGVALG
+174 PVLLLIKGVVLG

-197 LLIVIAMLLTAIPL
+197 LLTVIAMLLTAIPL

-275 GAEFVYSSHPRSSME
+275 GAEFVYSPHPRSSME

-359 AAEQEQQALEAQQA
+359 AAEQEQEKALEAQQMQ
-373 EEAEKAQA
+373 EAAQ
-381 EFEAQQAEEAE
+381 
-392 KAQAEFEAQQAA
+392 AQAEFEAQQAA
-404 MQQAEFE
+404 MQQVEFE
-411 AQQAA
+411 

-500 DIDRDTI
+500 DMDRDTI

-522 PAVQPETEQ
+522 PTVQPETEQ
-531 PVVNAASS
+531 PVVNTEPAN
-539 EVSVNAV
+539 VSVNAV
-546 SAVERASQ
+546 SAAEQVTR
-554 MQQAPVQEQPAIQ
+554 MQQVPMQEESAVQ
-567 APASQQAVQLDAQ
+567 APAPQQAVQPAQ
-580 VETPS
+580 FNAPVDTVS
-585 ADETAPASPQDDAV
+585 VADTDV
-599 VAAPVPEASAP
+599 VATQHDVVAP
-610 VAEPALEQAAAQQP
+610 VAGSAAPAVATESASEQLPAQQP
-624 VAQFA
+624 SAQFA
-629 PAQVSAPEPVQAQV
+629 AVHVSEPEPVKTQA
-643 VAPAEVADPFATAA
+643 VAPAEIADPFATAA
-657 TPPIDVTKLHLED
+657 TPPIDVTKLHLDD

-704 RVDVTRASINEAGRV
+704 RVDVTQASITENGRV
-719 DAANAPAVPMPA
+719 DATNAPAVAAAA
-731 PSSESADE
+731 PVSEPVDE
-739 TVPELQAKPLDIP
+739 MVPELQAKPLAIP
-752 DVSVAPVAPV
+752 DVSAVPVAPV
-762 TLPEVSA
+762 TLPEV
-769 TAPAAPVAAA
+769 APAASAAPVAAA

-809 SDIKASHEQEGE
+809 SDIKAAHEQESEDDEVSGE
-821 EAGEPGEKKDSKSS
+821 EKGSKPS

-857 GVGAA
+857 GVSAA
-862 ASFGTAGATGS
+862 AGFGTAGATGS

-977 GDYAVE
+977 GGYAVE
-983 ADQNA
+983 SDQDA

-1014 QPIDVEAAGQEASR
+1014 QPIDVEAAGQEASQI
-1028 VAYDDSFNVNDVA
+1028 AYDDSFNVDDVA

-1120 SGMKAFLEAHQS
+1120 SGIKAFLEAHQS

-1143 AIGAGDLTMVEREGF
+1143 AIGAGDLTMIEREGF

-1179 GIKVATGALLSEE
+1179 GTKVASGALLGEE

>member
-48 DFNGVGDPHLPS
+48 DFNGVSDPHLPS

-66 AVVLSL
+66 AVVLAL

-87 CLAAAGLFA
+87 CLAAVGLFA

-117 VAKYAPAAPEDG
+117 VAKYAPAASEDG

-143 DTGKVRAELAG
+143 DTGKVRAELTG

-197 LLIVIAMLLTAIPL
+197 LLTVIAMLLTAIPL

-275 GAEFVYSSHPRSSME
+275 GAEFVYSSHTRSSME

-381 EFEAQQAEEAE
+381 EFEAQQAAMQ
-392 KAQAEFEAQQAA
+392 QAEFEAQQAA
-404 MQQAEFE
+404 MQQAELE
-411 AQQAA
+411 AQR
-416 AQQAAAQ
+416 AAAQ

-478 AESAGHFAKANNIV
+478 AESAGHFAKANSIV

-531 PVVNAASS
+531 PVANAASS

-546 SAVERASQ
+546 SAVEQASQ

-580 VETPS
+580 VETAS
-585 ADETAPASPQDDAV
+585 ADETAPAAPQDDAV

-610 VAEPALEQAAAQQP
+610 VAEPALEQMTAQQP

-643 VAPAEVADPFATAA
+643 VAPAEVADPFATGA
-657 TPPIDVTKLHLED
+657 
-670 VPPMGDVPMPAFLD
+670 
-684 PRKVQEE
+684 E
-691 AQSRQ
+691 A
-696 SDAPRSGN
+696 SG
-704 RVDVTRASINEAGRV
+704 TG
-719 DAANAPAVPMPA
+719 
-731 PSSESADE
+731 
-739 TVPELQAKPLDIP
+739 
-752 DVSVAPVAPV
+752 
-762 TLPEVSA
+762 
-769 TAPAAPVAAA
+769 AAP
-779 VKQRAPLADVESAGK
+779 
-794 TAARSLLNLL
+794 T
-804 PSIGS
+804 
-809 SDIKASHEQEGE
+809 
-821 EAGEPGEKKDSKSS
+821 
-835 LLASLPSLSGSI
+835 
-847 KAADAAQAQP
+847 
-857 GVGAA
+857 
-862 ASFGTAGATGS
+862 
-873 FAPVSSE
+873 
-880 LASTMDPEDMY
+880 
-891 VDDAD
+891 
-896 DSAYDDH
+896 
-903 FTETGAFAGPG
+903 
-914 YMEMPKSRFRRLFD
+914 
-928 KFLHRK
+928 
-934 DDEED
+934 
-939 TPQEW
+939 
-944 LDVDDNFEARAAG
+944 
-957 KARGGWE
+957 
-964 SFQEEHYEQGEYQ
+964 
-977 GDYAVE
+977 
-983 ADQNA
+983 
-988 AAYPGA
+988 
-994 TQALPALQSD
+994 
-1004 DLGATQAWTP
+1004 
-1014 QPIDVEAAGQEASR
+1014 
-1028 VAYDDSFNVNDVA
+1028 
-1041 DDEQSGSNRFRPWHG
+1041 
-1056 GAYSARRMENSNLS
+1056 
-1070 SEELAD
+1070 
-1076 EAAAAAVP
+1076 
-1084 TPVELNE
+1084 
-1091 ELNEVYQFR
+1091 
-1100 NPDIDAEVWFV
+1100 
-1111 ALGSELAQN
+1111 
-1120 SGMKAFLEAHQS
+1120 
-1132 ELRGAFIVDID
+1132 
-1143 AIGAGDLTMVEREGF
+1143 
-1158 LKPSKASSRMK
+1158 ASS
-1169 RYIRKASQAT
+1169 
-1179 GIKVATGALLSEE
+1179 
-1192 SAASYAAKHGCQ
+1192 
-1204 VTHLVGMEGGKPA
+1204 
-1217 LYGQQDDIVENI
+1217 
-1229 DEKKLASNV
+1229 
-1238 DFLMELLK
+1238 
-1246 NM
+1246 

>member
-66 AVVLSL
+66 AVVLAL

-197 LLIVIAMLLTAIPL
+197 LLTVIAMLLTAIPL

-260 MHGPE
+260 MHGSE

-290 DEESLIAAKAAISAL
+290 NEESLIAAKAAISAL

-346 IESARRDAEQARL
+346 IENARRDAEQARL
-359 AAEQEQQALEAQQA
+359 AAEQEQQAL
-373 EEAEKAQA
+373 
-381 EFEAQQAEEAE
+381 EAQQAEEAE

-423 QAAAQQM
+423 QAAAQQV

-531 PVVNAASS
+531 SAADAAPAS
-539 EVSVNAV
+539 VSVNAV
-546 SAVERASQ
+546 SAAEQAAH
-554 MQQAPVQEQPAIQ
+554 MQQIPVQEEPAVQIA
-567 APASQQAVQLDAQ
+567 APQQAVQLDAQ
-580 VETPS
+580 VETAS
-585 ADETAPASPQDDAV
+585 ADEPASAAPQNDAA
-599 VAAPVPEASAP
+599 VAAPAPEASAP

-670 VPPMGDVPMPAFLD
+670 IPPMGDVPMPAFLD

-704 RVDVTRASINEAGRV
+704 RVDVTQASINEAGRV
-719 DAANAPAVPMPA
+719 DAANASAVPTPA
-731 PSSESADE
+731 PMPKPADE

-752 DVSVAPVAPV
+752 DASVVPAAPV
-762 TLPEVSA
+762 TLPEISA

-821 EAGEPGEKKDSKSS
+821 EAGEPGEKKDSKPS

-857 GVGAA
+857 GVNAA

-977 GDYAVE
+977 GGYAVE
-983 ADQNA
+983 SDRDA

-1014 QPIDVEAAGQEASR
+1014 QPIDVEAAGQEASQI
-1028 VAYDDSFNVNDVA
+1028 AYDDSFNVDDVA

-1100 NPDIDAEVWFV
+1100 NPDINAEVWFV

-1143 AIGAGDLTMVEREGF
+1143 AIGAGDLTMIEREGF

-1179 GIKVATGALLSEE
+1179 GTKVASGALLGEE

>member
-48 DFNGVGDPHLPS
+48 DFNGVSDPHLPS

-66 AVVLSL
+66 AVVLAL

-87 CLAAAGLFA
+87 CLAAVGLFA

-117 VAKYAPAAPEDG
+117 VAKYAPAASEDG

-143 DTGKVRAELAG
+143 DTGKVRAELTG

-381 EFEAQQAEEAE
+381 EFEAQQA
-392 KAQAEFEAQQAA
+392 A
-404 MQQAEFE
+404 MQQAELE
-411 AQQAA
+411 

-531 PVVNAASS
+531 PIANAASS

-546 SAVERASQ
+546 SAVEQAS
-554 MQQAPVQEQPAIQ
+554 VQEHPAIQ
-567 APASQQAVQLDAQ
+567 PPASQQAVQLDAQ
-580 VETPS
+580 VETAS
-585 ADETAPASPQDDAV
+585 ANETAPAAPQNDAA
-599 VAAPVPEASAP
+599 VAAPAPEASAP
-610 VAEPALEQAAAQQP
+610 VAELTLEQMTAQQS

-629 PAQVSAPEPVQAQV
+629 PVQDSAPEPVQAQV
-643 VAPAEVADPFATAA
+643 VAPAEIADPFATAA

-719 DAANAPAVPMPA
+719 DAANAPAVPMLAPA
-731 PSSESADE
+731 SESADE

-821 EAGEPGEKKDSKSS
+821 EAGEPGEKKDSKPS

-857 GVGAA
+857 GVSAA

-1014 QPIDVEAAGQEASR
+1014 QPIDVEAAGQEASQ

-1143 AIGAGDLTMVEREGF
+1143 AIGAGDLTMIEREGF

-1179 GIKVATGALLSEE
+1179 GIKVASGALLSEE

-1217 LYGQQDDIVENI
+1217 LYGQQNDIVENI

>member
-1 MPDIKEHI
+1 MPDIKEHV

-37 QKEAGLPANIE
+37 QKEAGLPASIE

-66 AVVLSL
+66 AAVLAL
-72 LSLIVPVLSIIGVIG
+72 LSLVVPVLSIVGVIG
-87 CLAAAGLFA
+87 CLAAVGLFA

-154 PTAQVMPLVGKI
+154 PTAQFMPLVGKI

-197 LLIVIAMLLTAIPL
+197 LLTVIAMLLTAIPL

-359 AAEQEQQALEAQQA
+359 AAEQEQEKALEAQQMQ
-373 EEAEKAQA
+373 EAAQ
-381 EFEAQQAEEAE
+381 
-392 KAQAEFEAQQAA
+392 AQAEFEAQQAA

-411 AQQAA
+411 AQQV
-416 AQQAAAQ
+416 AAQ

-500 DIDRDTI
+500 DMDRDTI

-522 PAVQPETEQ
+522 PTVQPENEQ
-531 PVVNAASS
+531 PVVNTEPAN
-539 EVSVNAV
+539 VSVNAV
-546 SAVERASQ
+546 SAAEQATR
-554 MQQAPVQEQPAIQ
+554 MQQVPMQEESAVQ
-567 APASQQAVQLDAQ
+567 APAPQQAVQPAQ
-580 VETPS
+580 SNAPVDTVFV
-585 ADETAPASPQDDAV
+585 ADTAV
-599 VAAPVPEASAP
+599 VAP
-610 VAEPALEQAAAQQP
+610 QP
-624 VAQFA
+624 D
-629 PAQVSAPEPVQAQV
+629 V
-643 VAPAEVADPFATAA
+643 VAPAAGSATPAVVTESASEQLPAQQPSVQFAAAQVSESEPVKTQAVAPAEIADPFATAA
-657 TPPIDVTKLHLED
+657 TPPIDVTKLHLDD

-704 RVDVTRASINEAGRV
+704 RVDVTQASIAKNGRV
-719 DAANAPAVPMPA
+719 DATNAPAVAAAA
-731 PSSESADE
+731 PVSEPVDE
-739 TVPELQAKPLDIP
+739 AVPELQAKPLAIP
-752 DVSVAPVAPV
+752 DVSAVPAAPV
-762 TLPEVSA
+762 TLPEV
-769 TAPAAPVAAA
+769 APAASAAPVAAA

-809 SDIKASHEQEGE
+809 SDIKAAHEQESEDDEVSAE
-821 EAGEPGEKKDSKSS
+821 EKGSKPS

-857 GVGAA
+857 GVSAA
-862 ASFGTAGATGS
+862 VGFGTAGATGS

-896 DSAYDDH
+896 DSAYEDH

-944 LDVDDNFEARAAG
+944 LDVDDDFEARAAG

-983 ADQNA
+983 SDQDA
-988 AAYPGA
+988 ATYPGA

-1014 QPIDVEAAGQEASR
+1014 QPIDVEAAGQEASQ
-1028 VAYDDSFNVNDVA
+1028 VAYDDSFNVDDVA

-1143 AIGAGDLTMVEREGF
+1143 AIGAGDLTMIEREGF

-1179 GIKVATGALLSEE
+1179 GIKVASGALLSEE

>member
-66 AVVLSL
+66 AVVLAL

-117 VAKYAPAAPEDG
+117 VAKYAPAASEDG

-186 SSEGTLTTIFT
+186 SSEGALTTIFT
-197 LLIVIAMLLTAIPL
+197 LLTVIAMLLTAIPL

-381 EFEAQQAEEAE
+381 EL
-392 KAQAEFEAQQAA
+392 EAQQAA

-478 AESAGHFAKANNIV
+478 AESAGHFAKANSIV

-500 DIDRDTI
+500 DIDRDAI

-546 SAVERASQ
+546 SAAEQAAH
-554 MQQAPVQEQPAIQ
+554 MQQIPVQEEPAVQIT
-567 APASQQAVQLDAQ
+567 APQQAVQLDAQ
-580 VETPS
+580 VETAS
-585 ADETAPASPQDDAV
+585 ADEPAPAAPQTDVA
-599 VAAPVPEASAP
+599 VAAPAPEASAP
-610 VAEPALEQAAAQQP
+610 AAEPALEQAAAQQP

-629 PAQVSAPEPVQAQV
+629 SAQVSAPEPVQAQV

-704 RVDVTRASINEAGRV
+704 RVDVTQASINEAGRV

-731 PSSESADE
+731 PASESADE
-739 TVPELQAKPLDIP
+739 MVPELQAKPLDIP
-752 DVSVAPVAPV
+752 DASVVPAAPV
-762 TLPEVSA
+762 TLPEISA

-821 EAGEPGEKKDSKSS
+821 EAGEPGEKKDSKPS

-857 GVGAA
+857 GVNAA

-880 LASTMDPEDMY
+880 LANTMDPEDMY

-983 ADQNA
+983 ADQDA

-1014 QPIDVEAAGQEASR
+1014 QPIDVEAAGQEVSQ
-1028 VAYDDSFNVNDVA
+1028 VAYDDSFNVDDVA
-1041 DDEQSGSNRFRPWHG
+1041 DNEQSGSNRFRPWHG

-1143 AIGAGDLTMVEREGF
+1143 AIGAGDLTMIEREGF

-1179 GIKVATGALLSEE
+1179 GIKVASGALLAEE

>member
-48 DFNGVGDPHLPS
+48 DFNGVSDPHLPS

-66 AVVLSL
+66 AVVLAL

-87 CLAAAGLFA
+87 CLAAVGLFA

-117 VAKYAPAAPEDG
+117 VAKYAPAASEDG

-143 DTGKVRAELAG
+143 DTGKVRAELTG

-381 EFEAQQAEEAE
+381 EFEAQQA
-392 KAQAEFEAQQAA
+392 A
-404 MQQAEFE
+404 MQQAELE
-411 AQQAA
+411 

-531 PVVNAASS
+531 PIANAASS

-546 SAVERASQ
+546 SAVEQAS
-554 MQQAPVQEQPAIQ
+554 VQEHPAIQ
-567 APASQQAVQLDAQ
+567 PPASQQAVQLDAQ
-580 VETPS
+580 VETAS
-585 ADETAPASPQDDAV
+585 ANETAPAAPQNDAA
-599 VAAPVPEASAP
+599 VAAPAPEASAP
-610 VAEPALEQAAAQQP
+610 VAELTLEQMTAQQS

-629 PAQVSAPEPVQAQV
+629 PVQDSAPEPVQAQV
-643 VAPAEVADPFATAA
+643 VAPAEIADPFATAA

-719 DAANAPAVPMPA
+719 DAANAPAVPMLAPA
-731 PSSESADE
+731 SESADE

-821 EAGEPGEKKDSKSS
+821 EAGEPGEKKDSKPS

-857 GVGAA
+857 GVSAA

-914 YMEMPKSRFRRLFD
+914 YIEMPKSRFRRLFD

-944 LDVDDNFEARAAG
+944 LDVDDNFEARVAG

-1014 QPIDVEAAGQEASR
+1014 QPIDVEAAGQEASQ

-1143 AIGAGDLTMVEREGF
+1143 AIGAGDLTMIEREGF

-1179 GIKVATGALLSEE
+1179 GIKVASGALLSEE

>member
-66 AVVLSL
+66 AVVLAL

-87 CLAAAGLFA
+87 CLAAVGLFA

-117 VAKYAPAAPEDG
+117 VAKYAPAASEDG

-143 DTGKVRAELAG
+143 DTGKVRAELTG

-197 LLIVIAMLLTAIPL
+197 LLTVIAMLLTAIPL

-275 GAEFVYSSHPRSSME
+275 GAEFVYSSHNRSSME

-381 EFEAQQAEEAE
+381 EFEAQQA
-392 KAQAEFEAQQAA
+392 A

-411 AQQAA
+411 
-416 AQQAAAQ
+416 AQ

-492 EHELERSF
+492 EHELECSF

-531 PVVNAASS
+531 PIANAASS

-546 SAVERASQ
+546 SAVEQASQ
-554 MQQAPVQEQPAIQ
+554 MQQAPVQEHPAIQ
-567 APASQQAVQLDAQ
+567 PPASQQAVQLDAQ
-580 VETPS
+580 VETAS
-585 ADETAPASPQDDAV
+585 ADETAPAAPQNDAA
-599 VAAPVPEASAP
+599 VAAPAPEASAP
-610 VAEPALEQAAAQQP
+610 VAEPTLEQMTAQQS

-629 PAQVSAPEPVQAQV
+629 PVQDSAPEPVQAQV

-670 VPPMGDVPMPAFLD
+670 APPMGDVPMPAFLD

-719 DAANAPAVPMPA
+719 DAANAPVVPMPA
-731 PSSESADE
+731 PASESADE

-821 EAGEPGEKKDSKSS
+821 EAGEPGEKKDSKPS

-857 GVGAA
+857 GVSAA

-928 KFLHRK
+928 KFLHHK

-939 TPQEW
+939 TPQRW

-983 ADQNA
+983 AGQDA

-1004 DLGATQAWTP
+1004 DLGATQAWMP
-1014 QPIDVEAAGQEASR
+1014 QPIDVEAVGQEASQ
-1028 VAYDDSFNVNDVA
+1028 VAYDDSFNVDDVA

-1143 AIGAGDLTMVEREGF
+1143 AIGAGDLTMIEREGF

-1179 GIKVATGALLSEE
+1179 GIKVASGVLLSEE

>member
-66 AVVLSL
+66 AVVLAL

-87 CLAAAGLFA
+87 CLAAVGLFA

-154 PTAQVMPLVGKI
+154 PTAQIMPLVGKV
-166 SFGAMVAL
+166 SFGVMVAL

-197 LLIVIAMLLTAIPL
+197 LLTVIAMLLTAIPL

-232 VAALLELARRIGAGR
+232 VAALLELARRVGAGR

-381 EFEAQQAEEAE
+381 EFEAQQA
-392 KAQAEFEAQQAA
+392 A

-411 AQQAA
+411 

-522 PAVQPETEQ
+522 PTVQPETEQ
-531 PVVNAASS
+531 SAVNAAP
-539 EVSVNAV
+539 VNASVNAV
-546 SAVERASQ
+546 SAVEQASQ

-567 APASQQAVQLDAQ
+567 TPAPQQAVQLDAQ
-580 VETPS
+580 VETAS
-585 ADETAPASPQDDAV
+585 ADKPAPAAPQDDAA
-599 VAAPVPEASAP
+599 VAAPAPEASAS
-610 VAEPALEQAAAQQP
+610 VAEPAFEQAAAQQP

-704 RVDVTRASINEAGRV
+704 RVDVTQASINDAGRV
-719 DAANAPAVPMPA
+719 DAANAPVVPMPA
-731 PSSESADE
+731 PASESADE
-739 TVPELQAKPLDIP
+739 MVPELQAKPLDIP
-752 DVSVAPVAPV
+752 DASVVPAAPV
-762 TLPEVSA
+762 TLPEISA

-794 TAARSLLNLL
+794 TAARSLLSLL

-821 EAGEPGEKKDSKSS
+821 EAGEPGEKKDPKPS

-857 GVGAA
+857 GVNAA

-983 ADQNA
+983 ADQDA

-1014 QPIDVEAAGQEASR
+1014 QPIDVEAAGQEVSQ
-1028 VAYDDSFNVNDVA
+1028 VAYDDSFNVDDVA
-1041 DDEQSGSNRFRPWHG
+1041 DNEQSGSNRFRPWHG

-1143 AIGAGDLTMVEREGF
+1143 AIGAGDLTMIEREGF
-1158 LKPSKASSRMK
+1158 LRPSKASSRMK

-1179 GIKVATGALLSEE
+1179 GTKVASGALLGEE

>member
-66 AVVLSL
+66 AVVLAL

-87 CLAAAGLFA
+87 CLA

-117 VAKYAPAAPEDG
+117 VAKYAPAASEDG

-186 SSEGTLTTIFT
+186 SSEGALTTIFT
-197 LLIVIAMLLTAIPL
+197 LLTVIAMLLTAIPL

-381 EFEAQQAEEAE
+381 EL
-392 KAQAEFEAQQAA
+392 EAQQAA

-478 AESAGHFAKANNIV
+478 AESAGHFAKANSIV

-500 DIDRDTI
+500 DIDRDAI

-546 SAVERASQ
+546 SAAEQAAH
-554 MQQAPVQEQPAIQ
+554 MQQIPVQEEPAVQIT
-567 APASQQAVQLDAQ
+567 APQQAVQLDAQ
-580 VETPS
+580 VETAS
-585 ADETAPASPQDDAV
+585 ADEPAPAAPQTDVA
-599 VAAPVPEASAP
+599 VAAPAPEASAP
-610 VAEPALEQAAAQQP
+610 AAEPALEQAAAQQP

-629 PAQVSAPEPVQAQV
+629 SAQVSAPEPVQAQV

-704 RVDVTRASINEAGRV
+704 RVDVTQASINEAGRV

-731 PSSESADE
+731 PASESADE
-739 TVPELQAKPLDIP
+739 MVPELQAKPLDIP
-752 DVSVAPVAPV
+752 DASVVPAAPV
-762 TLPEVSA
+762 TLPEISA

-821 EAGEPGEKKDSKSS
+821 EAGEPGEKKDSKPS

-857 GVGAA
+857 GVNAA

-880 LASTMDPEDMY
+880 LANTMDPEDMY

-944 LDVDDNFEARAAG
+944 IDVDDNFEARAAG

-983 ADQNA
+983 ADQDA

-1014 QPIDVEAAGQEASR
+1014 QPIDVEAAGQEVSQ
-1028 VAYDDSFNVNDVA
+1028 VAYDDSFNVDDVA
-1041 DDEQSGSNRFRPWHG
+1041 DNEQSGSNRFRPWHG

-1143 AIGAGDLTMVEREGF
+1143 AIGAGDLTMIEREGF

-1179 GIKVATGALLSEE
+1179 GIKVASGALLAEE

>member
-66 AVVLSL
+66 AVVLAL

-117 VAKYAPAAPEDG
+117 VAKYAPAAAEDG

-143 DTGKVRAELAG
+143 DTGKVRAELAS
-154 PTAQVMPLVGKI
+154 PTAQVMPLVGKV

-186 SSEGTLTTIFT
+186 SSEGTLTAIFT
-197 LLIVIAMLLTAIPL
+197 LLTVIAMLLTAIPL

-359 AAEQEQQALEAQQA
+359 AAEQEQQQA
-373 EEAEKAQA
+373 
-381 EFEAQQAEEAE
+381 FEAQQAEEAE

-404 MQQAEFE
+404 MQQAELE

-416 AQQAAAQ
+416 AQQAAI
-423 QAAAQQM
+423 QQM
-430 QAAAEQQRAAQA
+430 QAAAEQQRTAQA

-522 PAVQPETEQ
+522 PVVQPETEQ
-531 PVVNAASS
+531 PVVNAAYP
-539 EVSVNAV
+539 EASVNAV
-546 SAVERASQ
+546 SAVEQASQ
-554 MQQAPVQEQPAIQ
+554 MQQAPVQEESAVQAPVQQQVAQPAQ
-567 APASQQAVQLDAQ
+567 FEESLEAA
-580 VETPS
+580 S
-585 ADETAPASPQDDAV
+585 ADETA
-599 VAAPVPEASAP
+599 VAAPQADTAVAAFAPEPSAP
-610 VAEPALEQAAAQQP
+610 VAEPAAEQMTAQQP
-624 VAQFA
+624 VVQFA
-629 PAQVSAPEPVQAQV
+629 PAQVPASEPAQTQV

-704 RVDVTRASINEAGRV
+704 RVDVTQASINEAGRV
-719 DAANAPAVPMPA
+719 DAANAPAVPAPA
-731 PSSESADE
+731 PMPEPADE

-752 DVSVAPVAPV
+752 DASVVPAAPV
-762 TLPEVSA
+762 TLPEISA

-809 SDIKASHEQEGE
+809 SDIKAAHEQEDE
-821 EAGEPGEKKDSKSS
+821 EAETSGEKKDSRPS

-857 GVGAA
+857 GVSAA

-983 ADQNA
+983 SDQDA
-988 AAYPGA
+988 ATYPGA

-1014 QPIDVEAAGQEASR
+1014 QPIDVEAAGQEASQ
-1028 VAYDDSFNVNDVA
+1028 VAYDDSFNVDDVA

-1143 AIGAGDLTMVEREGF
+1143 AIGAGDLTMIEREGF

-1179 GIKVATGALLSEE
+1179 GIKVASGALLSEE

>member
-48 DFNGVGDPHLPS
+48 DFNGVSDPHLPS

-66 AVVLSL
+66 AVVLAL

-87 CLAAAGLFA
+87 CLAAVGLFA

-117 VAKYAPAAPEDG
+117 VAKYAPAASEDG

-143 DTGKVRAELAG
+143 DTGKVRAELTG
-154 PTAQVMPLVGKI
+154 PTAQVMPLVGKM

-186 SSEGTLTTIFT
+186 SFEGTLTTIFT
-197 LLIVIAMLLTAIPL
+197 LLTVIAMLLTAIPL

-381 EFEAQQAEEAE
+381 EFEAQQVT
-392 KAQAEFEAQQAA
+392 

-430 QAAAEQQRAAQA
+430 QAAAEQQRVAQA

-478 AESAGHFAKANNIV
+478 AESAGHFAKANSIV

-500 DIDRDTI
+500 DIDRDAI

-546 SAVERASQ
+546 SAAEQAAH
-554 MQQAPVQEQPAIQ
+554 MQQIPVQEEPAVQIT
-567 APASQQAVQLDAQ
+567 APQQAVQLDAQ
-580 VETPS
+580 VETAS
-585 ADETAPASPQDDAV
+585 ADETAPAAPQDDAV

-610 VAEPALEQAAAQQP
+610 AAEPALERAAAQQP

-629 PAQVSAPEPVQAQV
+629 SAQVSAPEPVQAQV
-643 VAPAEVADPFATAA
+643 VAPTEVADPFATAA

-704 RVDVTRASINEAGRV
+704 RVDVTQASINEAGRV

-731 PSSESADE
+731 PASESADE
-739 TVPELQAKPLDIP
+739 MVPELQAKPLDIP
-752 DVSVAPVAPV
+752 DASVVPAAPV
-762 TLPEVSA
+762 TLPEISA
-769 TAPAAPVAAA
+769 TVPAAPVAAA

-821 EAGEPGEKKDSKSS
+821 EAGEPGEKKDSKPS

-857 GVGAA
+857 GVNAA

-880 LASTMDPEDMY
+880 LANTMDPEDMY

-903 FTETGAFAGPG
+903 FTETGALAGPG
-914 YMEMPKSRFRRLFD
+914 YMDMPKSRFRRLFD

-983 ADQNA
+983 ADQDA

-1004 DLGATQAWTP
+1004 DLDATQAWTP
-1014 QPIDVEAAGQEASR
+1014 QPIDVEAAGQEVSQ
-1028 VAYDDSFNVNDVA
+1028 VAYDDSFNVDDVA
-1041 DDEQSGSNRFRPWHG
+1041 DNEQSGSNRFRPWHG

-1143 AIGAGDLTMVEREGF
+1143 AIGAGDLTMIEREGF

-1179 GIKVATGALLSEE
+1179 GIKVASGALLAEE

>member
-66 AVVLSL
+66 AVVLAL

-117 VAKYAPAAPEDG
+117 VAKYAPAASEDG

-186 SSEGTLTTIFT
+186 SSEGALTTIFT
-197 LLIVIAMLLTAIPL
+197 LLTVIAMLLTAIPL

-260 MHGPE
+260 MHGSE

-290 DEESLIAAKAAISAL
+290 NEESLIAAKAAISAL

-381 EFEAQQAEEAE
+381 EFEAQQV
-392 KAQAEFEAQQAA
+392 A

-411 AQQAA
+411 AQQVA

-423 QAAAQQM
+423 QAAAQQV

-522 PAVQPETEQ
+522 PTVQPETKQ
-531 PVVNAASS
+531 SAANAAAN
-539 EVSVNAV
+539 VSVNAV
-546 SAVERASQ
+546 SAAEQAAH
-554 MQQAPVQEQPAIQ
+554 MQQIPVQEEPAVQIT
-567 APASQQAVQLDAQ
+567 APQQAVQLDAQ
-580 VETPS
+580 VETAS
-585 ADETAPASPQDDAV
+585 ADEPAPAAPQTDVA
-599 VAAPVPEASAP
+599 VAAPAPEASAP
-610 VAEPALEQAAAQQP
+610 AAEPALEQAAAQQP

-629 PAQVSAPEPVQAQV
+629 SAQVSAPEPVQAQV

-704 RVDVTRASINEAGRV
+704 RVDVTQASINEAGRV

-731 PSSESADE
+731 PASKSADE
-739 TVPELQAKPLDIP
+739 MVPELQAKPLDIP
-752 DVSVAPVAPV
+752 DASVVPAAPV
-762 TLPEVSA
+762 TLPEISA

-821 EAGEPGEKKDSKSS
+821 EAGEPGEKKDSKPS

-857 GVGAA
+857 GVNAA

-880 LASTMDPEDMY
+880 LANTMDPEDMY

-896 DSAYDDH
+896 DSAYDDQ

-983 ADQNA
+983 ADQDA

-1014 QPIDVEAAGQEASR
+1014 QPIDVEAAGQEVSQ
-1028 VAYDDSFNVNDVA
+1028 VAYDDSFNVDDVA
-1041 DDEQSGSNRFRPWHG
+1041 DNEQSGSNRFRPWHG

-1143 AIGAGDLTMVEREGF
+1143 AIGAGDLTMIEREGF

-1179 GIKVATGALLSEE
+1179 GTKVASGALLGEE

-1204 VTHLVGMEGGKPA
+1204 ATHLVGMEGGKPA
-1217 LYGQQDDIVENI
+1217 LYGQQGDIVENI